1 MVVDGEV
8 LGSAEFAAALSRLK
22 QCGSTLLVVGNVA
35 PEVHQLACRHLM
47 GDPSM
52 HRQRLYVTTDG
63 SGTDARSAITDD
75 TYHRDHVV
83 DYVTQFRSATDSQ
96 LGGSGSVNVSHT
108 TANTPAS
115 LVAKIIGTI
124 RSIERA
130 AEPLAAGELRVCVD
144 SLSTFVESNERDISL
159 RLVRYTGIATR
170 RRSGMV
176 HVHLPIARDSELT
189 RLFEPLVDAIVE
201 LRVAKGT
208 PQQRWHLIDPSMT
221 SNWTDINE

>member
-1 MVVDGEV
+1 MVFDGEV

-22 QCGSTLLVVGNVA
+22 QRGSTLLVVGNVA

-75 TYHRDHVV
+75 TYHRNHIV
-83 DYVTQFRSATDSQ
+83 DYVTQFRSTDCQ
-96 LGGSGSVNVSHT
+96 LSSSGSVDVSHT
-108 TANTPAS
+108 TADTPSS

-144 SLSTFVESNERDISL
+144 SLSTFIESNERDVSL
-159 RLVRYTGIATR
+159 RLVRYTGIATQ

-176 HVHLPIARDSELT
+176 HVHLPIARDSEIT
-189 RLFEPLVDAIVE
+189 TLFEPLVDAVVE
-201 LRVAKGT
+201 LRVADGT
-208 PQQRWHLIDPSMT
+208 PQQRWHLTDPSIT
-221 SNWTDINE
+221 SNWTDLNE